1 MQLCEVVKLG
11 AMSLGSGSPE
21 PQVLVLHA
29 ARDVAAALRDL
40 AAATTAASGKPGL
53 GADMQRLKHAAKV
66 TSARTAILPPGVFE
80 GSLPARTKGGLLTL
94 RPGVSAW
101 LDVALELGPRIVQG
115 GTADTSAW
123 CLRGLDTTLE
133 LGPRADQG
141 DH

>member
-66 TSARTAILPPGVFE
+66 TTRLAPPRARSPQ
-80 GSLPARTKGGLLTL
+80 
-94 RPGVSAW
+94 
-101 LDVALELGPRIVQG
+101 GPG
-115 GTADTSAW
+115 GTTDTSAW
-123 CLRGLDTTLE
+123 CLYV
-133 LGPRADQG
+133 A
-141 DH
+141 